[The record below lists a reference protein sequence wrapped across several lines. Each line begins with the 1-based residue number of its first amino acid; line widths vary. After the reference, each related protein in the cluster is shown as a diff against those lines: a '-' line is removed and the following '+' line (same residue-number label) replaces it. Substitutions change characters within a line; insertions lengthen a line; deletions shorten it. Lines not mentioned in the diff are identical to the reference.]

1 MPQQVRRKLTD
12 REHEILLLIG
22 RGLNSRRIAGL
33 LGIAYFTVR
42 KHRSNILA
50 KLDMNSAAQLASYAA
65 AAAPSGQPDW
75 NFAQHG
81 PP

>member
-1 MPQQVRRKLTD
+1 MTNQVKRELTF
-12 REHEILLLIG
+12 REQEILLLIG
-22 RGLNSRRIAGL
+22 RSFNSRSIAVM

-42 KHRSNILA
+42 KHRSNILV
-50 KLDMNSAAQLASYAA
+50 KLDLHGAGRIACYAA
-65 AAAPSGQPDW
+65 VAAGGAPDS